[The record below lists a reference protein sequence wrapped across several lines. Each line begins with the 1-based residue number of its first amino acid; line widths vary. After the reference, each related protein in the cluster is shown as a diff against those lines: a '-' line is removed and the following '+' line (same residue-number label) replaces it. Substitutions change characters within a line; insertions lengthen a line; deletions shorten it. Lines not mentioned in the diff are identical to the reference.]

1 MRNQLIPFVNTS
13 KVVKP
18 EMPSIICNRV
28 EIRSPH
34 PQAIVQNRKR
44 ASGRAFMKVFFDASL
59 KNFDTTFSNL
69 NSLQFEV
76 FDPETQSDGL
86 QKLTLEY
93 LKTTKGS
100 LESRG
105 KKRFPVSGFSLET
118 RLRITFWSTYWSKTK
133 KHQKVSRIS
142 SRQLNQEFPILVS
155 VWSF

>member
-34 PQAIVQNRKR
+34 PQTIIQNRKR

-118 RLRITFWSTYWSKTK
+118 RLRITFWST
-133 KHQKVSRIS
+133 
-142 SRQLNQEFPILVS
+142 
-155 VWSF
+155 